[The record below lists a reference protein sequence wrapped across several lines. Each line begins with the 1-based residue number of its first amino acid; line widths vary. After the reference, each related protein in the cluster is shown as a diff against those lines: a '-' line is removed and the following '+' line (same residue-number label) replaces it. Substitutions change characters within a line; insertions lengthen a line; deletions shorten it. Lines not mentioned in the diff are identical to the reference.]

1 MQKYLPNIPLKS
13 HGFGNGSVLPEA
25 RCGDWQAAGT
35 VQRHI
40 CMSGSY
46 SFLHTSLIKSGLP
59 KAGIFTPVSLSRYL
73 PPPVCVLQT
82 EGVKCSLIL
91 SLHGEL
97 ERVGAAVQDGISNP
111 SRAGSV
117 WLLVRTPWDLTL
129 FVPRALLS

>member
-82 EGVKCSLIL
+82 EGVKGSLIL
-91 SLHGEL
+91 SLHGEH
-97 ERVGAAVQDGISNP
+97 VGAGAAVQDGISNP
-111 SRAGSV
+111 TRAGSV
-117 WLLVRTPWDLTL
+117 WLLAWSPRDLNLLVPGTL
-129 FVPRALLS
+129 LC

>member
-1 MQKYLPNIPLKS
+1 MGLEM
-13 HGFGNGSVLPEA
+13 GVMLPEA

-91 SLHGEL
+91 SLQGEL
-97 ERVGAAVQDGISNP
+97 EHVGARAAVQDGISNP
-111 SRAGSV
+111 TRAGSV
-117 WLLVRTPWDLTL
+117 WLLAWAPWDLTL
-129 FVPRALLS
+129 FVPGTLLC

>member
-1 MQKYLPNIPLKS
+1 MQKYLPNIPPKS
-13 HGFGNGSVLPEA
+13 HGFGNGSVLPGA

-91 SLHGEL
+91 SLYREL
-97 ERVGAAVQDGISNP
+97 EHVGAGAAVQDGISNP
-111 SRAGSV
+111 TGAV
-117 WLLVRTPWDLTL
+117 WLLAWAPWDLTL
-129 FVPRALLS
+129 FVPGMLLC